1 MTRRRRPVHDLAKT
15 PSAGPARRRRPRWPG
30 LVLAATVLLLAGLG
44 FRWYFGRSRL
54 QVPASHDAFTIYLL
68 GSSTAYGFPYHP
80 RVDVGKLV
88 ALLLGGKVQ
97 DRRIEVVNLA
107 APGKTAQVV
116 ARDARELV
124 RQAPDPDHS
133 LVFVYAGNNEFTRLD
148 QHHDLS
154 QGERQLFDEPV
165 VSDSD
170 RQTIV
175 ARYGTSML
183 DVFET
188 LQDAKLAVVASTA
201 AVNLKDWEPN
211 RSVIVNRAH
220 EEVVRARLA
229 AGERALERGDAT
241 GALGELEAILA
252 IEPRFALASK
262 RAGDCCRIAGRTA
275 EARRHYLEALDHDGN
290 PVRETTELEM
300 KLRQACAQRDV
311 PLLDAAALLNAASP
325 DGILGFELLW
335 DNAHPKFE
343 GYLLIARELAR
354 FVAARHD
361 CIVYT
366 PPDSLLRQALVDVDL
381 ERAVLNREGQY
392 CYSAATL
399 TFDPQP
405 RLARA
410 RDYLQRAD
418 VLGDDPHVACSL
430 AVLAALEGQVEPSLQ
445 QWRRAWRLDPR
456 VTRERLD
463 NRYVSQLM
471 GRFGIEN
478 LARRLE

>member
-1 MTRRRRPVHDLAKT
+1 MTRRRRPAHDLPKP
-15 PSAGPARRRRPRWPG
+15 PSPARRGRPRWPG
-30 LVLAATVLLLAGLG
+30 IVLAAGILLLAGLG
-44 FRWYFGRSRL
+44 LRGYWGRSRL
-54 QVPASHDAFTIYLL
+54 QVPASGDAFTIYLL

-80 RVDVGKLV
+80 RVDLGKLV
-88 ALLLGGKVQ
+88 ALLLGGKVE

-107 APGKTAQVV
+107 APGKTARVV
-116 ARDARELV
+116 SRDARELV

-148 QHHDLS
+148 QHHDLTH
-154 QGERQLFDEPV
+154 GERQLFDDPV
-165 VSDSD
+165 VSEAD
-170 RQTIV
+170 RQAIV
-175 ARYGTSML
+175 AGYGTSML
-183 DVFET
+183 DIFQT
-188 LQDAKLAVVASTA
+188 LQGAKLAVVASTA

-211 RSVIVNRAH
+211 RSVLADRAH
-220 EEVVRARLA
+220 GEVVRARLA
-229 AGERALERGDAT
+229 AADRALARGDAA
-241 GALGELEAILA
+241 GALEDLEAILA
-252 IEPRFALASK
+252 VEPRFALASK

-290 PVRETTELEM
+290 PVRETTQLEAE
-300 KLRQACAQRDV
+300 LRQACARRNV
-311 PLLDAAALLNAASP
+311 PLLDAAGLLNAASP

-335 DNAHPKFE
+335 DNAHPTFG

-354 FVAARHD
+354 FVAAQHGVV
-361 CIVYT
+361 VYT
-366 PPDSLLRQALVDVDL
+366 PPDSLLRHALVDVDL

-410 RDYLQRAD
+410 RGYLERAD
-418 VLGDDPHVACSL
+418 ALGDDPHVACSL

-445 QWRRAWRLDPR
+445 QWRRAWRLDPQ

-463 NRYVSQLM
+463 NRYVTQLM
-471 GRFGIEN
+471 RRVGIED
-478 LARRLE
+478 LSGRLE